1 MGSMVDTIDLCEDD
15 VVSCNQ
21 SFSPGTQRRPNT
33 QPSERIAVQLSLP
46 SQSETAALQPKVS
59 PATMP
64 DPGPQ
69 TLHPQSYPEAFYID
83 FIATIEHSF
92 PWQAF
97 AMRRRI
103 SENDIRHLFFVLV
116 TLPLSDP
123 DDNSKRLKVAQGA
136 RKRFNEWRQAWE
148 ETVVNTKVG
157 RSGNENYKG
166 EVRFFDSES

>member
-1 MGSMVDTIDLCEDD
+1 MDSMVDTIDLSEGS
-15 VVSCNQ
+15 VVSYNR
-21 SFSPGTQRRPNT
+21 SFSPGTQQCPNM
-33 QPSERIAVQLSLP
+33 QPSEHIAVQLSLP
-46 SQSETAALQPKVS
+46 SQSEPAALYPRVS
-59 PATMP
+59 LTAVP

-69 TLHPQSYPEAFYID
+69 TLHSQSYSEAFYID

-97 AMRRRI
+97 AMRHRI

-136 RKRFNEWRQAWE
+136 RKRFSEWRQAWE
-148 ETVVNTKVG
+148 ETVVNTKAE
-157 RSGNENYKG
+157 RSGNENSKG

>member
-1 MGSMVDTIDLCEDD
+1 MGSMVDTIDLGEDD
-15 VVSCNQ
+15 VVSCNK
-21 SFSPGTQRRPNT
+21 SFSPGAQRC
-33 QPSERIAVQLSLP
+33 PSAQASEHIAVQRSLP

-59 PATMP
+59 PTTMP
-64 DPGPQ
+64 DPGHQ
-69 TLHPQSYPEAFYID
+69 TLHSQSYPEAFYID

-97 AMRRRI
+97 AMRHRI

-136 RKRFNEWRQAWE
+136 RKRFSEWRQAWE
-148 ETVVNTKVG
+148 ETVVNIKAG
-157 RSGNENYKG
+157 RSGDENPKG
-166 EVRFFDSES
+166 QVRFFDSES

>member
-1 MGSMVDTIDLCEDD
+1 MGNMVDTIDLCEDD
-15 VVSCNQ
+15 VVSRNQ
-21 SFSPGTQRRPNT
+21 SFSPGAQRCPNT

-46 SQSETAALQPKVS
+46 LQSETALQPKVS
-59 PATMP
+59 PTSMP

-69 TLHPQSYPEAFYID
+69 TLHSQSYPEAFYID

-97 AMRRRI
+97 AMRHRI

-123 DDNSKRLKVAQGA
+123 DDNSKSLKVAQGA
-136 RKRFNEWRQAWE
+136 RKRFSEWRQAWE
-148 ETVVNTKVG
+148 ETVVNIKAG
-157 RSGNENYKG
+157 CSGDENPKG

>member
-1 MGSMVDTIDLCEDD
+1 MDNMVDTIDLCEDD
-15 VVSCNQ
+15 LVSYNR
-21 SFSPGTQRRPNT
+21 SFSPDTQRCPNV
-33 QPSERIAVQLSLP
+33 QPSERTAVRPSLP
-46 SQSETAALQPKVS
+46 SQSETAALYQRVS
-59 PATMP
+59 PTVMP

-69 TLHPQSYPEAFYID
+69 TLHSQSYSEAFYID

-97 AMRRRI
+97 STRHRM

-136 RKRFNEWRQAWE
+136 RKRFSEWRQAWE
-148 ETVVNTKVG
+148 ETVVNVKAG
-157 RSGNENYKG
+157 RSGNENLKG
-166 EVRFFDSES
+166 EVRFFDSEN